1 MTVVFMTV
9 VVPAL
14 PIFTIMAVIMVMVR
28 MLVFVGIFF
37 FAIVLMLFLLTF
49 WQHGWFEHFVN
60 GDA

>member
-37 FAIVLMLFLLTF
+37 FVIVLMLFLLTF
-49 WQHGWFEHFVN
+49 WQHGWSEHFVN